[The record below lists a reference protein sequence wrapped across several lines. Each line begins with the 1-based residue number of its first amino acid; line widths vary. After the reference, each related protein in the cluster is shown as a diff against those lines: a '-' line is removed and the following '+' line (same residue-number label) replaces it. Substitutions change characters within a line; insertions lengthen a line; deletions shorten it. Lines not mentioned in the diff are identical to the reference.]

1 MKLEFLSRNDIER
14 IHAASINVL
23 ETIGAQFLNA
33 KALDYLEKYGCTID
47 RKRMTAKIPEAVVN
61 EFVKKA
67 LSELP
72 LYNRDLKPIPERDVY
87 FRTFGEG
94 TYLTERDGT
103 AHPSTCKDVEKVLI
117 VGNSLTA
124 VDIPNGAVAARDIN
138 PETAGLHTTLITW
151 NTLSNPKKAIPGY
164 GGRDGKTMKVIIE
177 MASVLAGGI
186 EQLRKTPFITG
197 GVCPTSPL
205 VWPGPGLDSMIIAAE
220 NGMATWTIGMATS
233 GSMAP
238 MSLAGTMVVHNAEM
252 LSFETFSQLVAY
264 DAGWNGISARMGC
277 SSSILDVRKGY
288 YPVGNP
294 EMALLNAAAAE
305 LAPALQ
311 SKGLTYRSP
320 IVRMRQMFSR

>member
-1 MKLEFLSRNDIER
+1 MGKMRLQILSRDDIKR
-14 IHAASINVL
+14 IHNASIKVL
-23 ETIGAQFLNA
+23 ETIGAQFLNH

-61 EFVKKA
+61 EFMKKA
-67 LSELP
+67 LPEIP
-72 LYNRDLKPIPERDVY
+72 YVNRDLKPIPRQEIH
-87 FRTFGEG
+87 FATFDQG

-103 AHPSTCKDVEKVLI
+103 SHPSTCKDVEKVLI
-117 VGNSLTA
+117 VGNSLDA

-151 NTLSNPKKAIPGY
+151 NTLSNPKKALPGY

-205 VWPGPGLDSMIIAAE
+205 VWPGPGLDSMMIAAE

-264 DAGWNGISARMGC
+264 DAGWNGIAGKMGC
-277 SSSILDVRKGY
+277 SSSVLDVRKGY

-305 LAPALQ
+305 LAQYYQCPNVSA
-311 SKGLTYRSP
+311 GA
-320 IVRMRQMFSR
+320 

>member
-1 MKLEFLSRNDIER
+1 MKLQFLSKDDLDR

-33 KALDYLEKYGCTID
+33 KALDYLEKYGCAID
-47 RKRMTAKIPEAVVN
+47 RKQMTAKIPEAVVN
-61 EFVKKA
+61 EFMKKA
-67 LSELP
+67 LPEIP
-72 LYNRDLKPIPERDVY
+72 LYNRDLKPIPKRDVY
-87 FRTFGEG
+87 FRTFGQG
-94 TYLTERDGT
+94 TYMTERDGT
-103 AHPSTCKDVEKVLI
+103 SHPSTFKDVEKVLI
-117 VGNSLTA
+117 VGNSLA
-124 VDIPNGAVAARDIN
+124 ALDSPSGAVAARDIN
-138 PETAGLHTTLITW
+138 PETAGLHTTLSAW
-151 NTLSNPKKAIPGY
+151 NTISNPKKAIGT
-164 GGRDGKTMKVIIE
+164 GGGSKDTIKAAIK

-186 EQLRKTPFITG
+186 ERLRKTPLVSG

-205 VWPGPGLDSMIIAAE
+205 VWPGPGLDSMMTAAE

-264 DAGWNGISARMGC
+264 GAGWKGISARMGC
-277 SSSILDVRKGY
+277 SSSIMDVRKGY

-305 LAPALQ
+305 LAQYYKCPNVSA
-311 SKGLTYRSP
+311 GA
-320 IVRMRQMFSR
+320 